1 MPSNALFG
9 LSQNSLLCGFG
20 GRFCSSSNK
29 LMLPYCQTSSRA
41 SFFSQSAQG
50 GPQVTC
56 LRLGKFSH
64 PALHTHYCF
73 LRSCSLEMVPK
84 VKHATT
90 IIWYTV
96 TQTIF
101 EILLPKYLPTVF
113 ILWCYY
119 YWNFLSNMEIMYEI
133 EKTVKRQTSF
143 FTAEK
148 FLIFSPF
155 PVRRSSRSVG
165 SNLSSF
171 WAGRVSCWPARCF
184 RCFAKESE
192 GWMARPQNARKYL
205 LKNCCLVRIYR
216 QSSGRS
222 TPKPWYSEQVD
233 QTLFVHYIE

>member
-1 MPSNALFG
+1 MLTLMRGQKLSRMSNMQKPFEHSEEITRQKVAKCKRLDSNQLDSTQLDSTWINLTQLNSTWPNSTELTTYDALFG
-9 LSQNSLLCGFG
+9 FIQNCSLCGFG

-90 IIWYTV
+90 IIWYAV

-101 EILLPKYLPTVF
+101 EILLPKYLPTLF
-113 ILWCYY
+113 ILRCY
-119 YWNFLSNMEIMYEI
+119 N
-133 EKTVKRQTSF
+133 
-143 FTAEK
+143 
-148 FLIFSPF
+148 
-155 PVRRSSRSVG
+155 
-165 SNLSSF
+165 
-171 WAGRVSCWPARCF
+171 
-184 RCFAKESE
+184 
-192 GWMARPQNARKYL
+192 
-205 LKNCCLVRIYR
+205 
-216 QSSGRS
+216 
-222 TPKPWYSEQVD
+222 
-233 QTLFVHYIE
+233 

>member
-1 MPSNALFG
+1 MSSAHIHRECILWDPSGLWLRLDKSKYEPYFWDKFDKIYFETELTTYDALFG
-9 LSQNSLLCGFG
+9 FIQNCSLFGFG

-90 IIWYTV
+90 IIWYAV

-101 EILLPKYLPTVF
+101 
-113 ILWCYY
+113 
-119 YWNFLSNMEIMYEI
+119 
-133 EKTVKRQTSF
+133 
-143 FTAEK
+143 
-148 FLIFSPF
+148 
-155 PVRRSSRSVG
+155 
-165 SNLSSF
+165 
-171 WAGRVSCWPARCF
+171 
-184 RCFAKESE
+184 
-192 GWMARPQNARKYL
+192 
-205 LKNCCLVRIYR
+205 
-216 QSSGRS
+216 
-222 TPKPWYSEQVD
+222 
-233 QTLFVHYIE
+233 